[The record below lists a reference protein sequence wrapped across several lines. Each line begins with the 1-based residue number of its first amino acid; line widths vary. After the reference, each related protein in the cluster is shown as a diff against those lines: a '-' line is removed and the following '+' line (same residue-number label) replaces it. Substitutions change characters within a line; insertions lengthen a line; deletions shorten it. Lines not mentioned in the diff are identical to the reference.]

1 MGRAVL
7 LSMITVV
14 FLLMPLITYGQMD
27 SKQAEWDSFT
37 TQYRYLINDGKFEL
51 AERMLNN
58 RLPEMEQYIETL
70 PTQQQKEWKI
80 LVQPLLNQ
88 SGNTIVKPADAEPF
102 LFYLETI
109 SMDNPEAALN
119 SQLNDWSE
127 RISKHEM
134 NSEQLLAVWNVYE
147 PAIQVFYSSQ
157 GVSQLSRDVNEWQ
170 KQEAGEKQQQV
181 IESLQMLTAEHP
193 PALSKDAFLMTAMV
207 IGCSILL
214 TLSYVGLRKF
224 KAEKS
229 EIVVRGKSNS

>member
-7 LSMITVV
+7 LTMVTVV
-14 FLLMPLITYGQMD
+14 FLLMPLITYGQMA

-70 PTQQQKEWKI
+70 PNLQQKEWKI

-102 LFYLETI
+102 LFYMETI

-134 NSEQLLAVWNVYE
+134 NSEQLLSVWNVYE
-147 PAIQVFYSSQ
+147 PAIQVFYSRQ
-157 GVSQLSRDVNEWQ
+157 GVSQLSRHIDEWQ
-170 KQEAGEKQQQV
+170 KQEAGEKEQV
-181 IESLQMLTAEHP
+181 IESLQKLTAEHP
-193 PALSKDAFLMTAMV
+193 LALSNDAFIMTAMI

-229 EIVVRGKSNS
+229 EITVRRKSNS